1 MELER
6 KTTILFPPALHEH
19 LKRVAR
25 QRKVSLGFLVRE
37 ACEREYG
44 SPTRQE
50 ERLAAVQGI
59 GDLALP
65 VGTPEEMKGES
76 TPDPKELLT

>member
-44 SPTRQE
+44 SPTQEE
-50 ERLAAVQGI
+50 ERLAAVQQI
-59 GDLALP
+59 AALALP
-65 VGTPEEMKGES
+65 VGTPGEMKHES
-76 TPDPKELLT
+76 VPPSKEPGS